1 MKLVVLM
8 ALTLFAVLCFIG
20 LVVGKIDVVT
30 VTLVIIVYSSASYKL
45 CGKVRK
51 HKKKE
56 EREDASGEEI

>member
-1 MKLVVLM
+1 MKLAVLM

-20 LVVGKIDVVT
+20 LVVGKIDVIT

-51 HKKKE
+51 HKKE
-56 EREDASGEEI
+56 EREDASEEEI